1 MRRRPNPWILTPA
14 IIAALFGG
22 GLGWVVNDV
31 ACRSDLGSG
40 CPTRSLLWGALGF
53 LLGLVGMAVIVV
65 LVSRSIAEWREY
77 QERRPED
84 PRS

>member
-1 MRRRPNPWILTPA
+1 MRRRPNPWIAAPA
-14 IIAALFGG
+14 VIAGLFGG

-40 CPTRSLLWGALGF
+40 CVGRSVFWGVAGS
-53 LLGLVGMAVIVV
+53 LLGLVGMAVIMV
-65 LVSRSIAEWREY
+65 LVSRSIAEWRAH
-77 QERRPED
+77 QERGPED

>member
-1 MRRRPNPWILTPA
+1 MRRRPNPWIAIPA
-14 IIAALFGG
+14 LMAGLFGG

-40 CPTRSLLWGALGF
+40 CAGRSLLWGALGF
-53 LLGLVGMAVIVV
+53 LLGLMGMAVIMV
-65 LVSRSIAEWREY
+65 LVARSIAEWREHR
-77 QERRPED
+77 EREPGD

>member
-1 MRRRPNPWILTPA
+1 MRRRPNPWILIPA
-14 IIAALFGG
+14 VIAGLFGG

-31 ACRSDLGSG
+31 ACRSDVGTG
-40 CPTRSLLWGALGF
+40 CAARSLLWGGLGF
-53 LLGLVGMAVIVV
+53 FLGLVGMAVIMV

>member
-1 MRRRPNPWILTPA
+1 MRRRPNPWILIPA
-14 IIAALFGG
+14 VVAGLFGG

-40 CPTRSLLWGALGF
+40 CPARSLFWSWLGF
-53 LLGLVGMAVIVV
+53 LLGLVGMAVIMV
-65 LVSRSIAEWREY
+65 LVSRSIAEWRDY

>member
-1 MRRRPNPWILTPA
+1 MRRRPNPWIAAPA
-14 IIAALFGG
+14 TAAGLFGG

-40 CPTRSLLWGALGF
+40 CAGRSLLWAGLGF
-53 LLGLVGMAVIVV
+53 LLGLVGMAVIMV
-65 LVSRSIAEWREY
+65 LVSRSIAEWRDY
-77 QERRPED
+77 QGREPES

>member
-1 MRRRPNPWILTPA
+1 MRRRPNPWITIPA
-14 IIAALFGG
+14 LVAGLFGG

-31 ACRSDLGSG
+31 ACRSDLGTG
-40 CPTRSLLWGALGF
+40 CAGRSSLWAVLGF
-53 LLGLVGMAVIVV
+53 GLGLSGMAVIMV

-77 QERRPED
+77 RERGPED

>member
-1 MRRRPNPWILTPA
+1 MRRRPNPWIAAPA
-14 IIAALFGG
+14 VVAGLFGG

-40 CPTRSLLWGALGF
+40 CVGRSLFWGATGF
-53 LLGLVGMAVIVV
+53 VLGLVGTAVVMV

-77 QERRPED
+77 QGRGPED
-84 PRS
+84 PRP